1 MSGENQ
7 HNSFLTERRWS
18 YKEKN
23 DRKFETKSLFVW
35 DLNQTGS
42 ARRLP
47 ADENNFL
54 ETQNSRSLKTN
65 VWWKLEIKS

>member
-1 MSGENQ
+1 MKISTIV
-7 HNSFLTERRWS
+7 FLQSDDDLT
-18 YKEKN
+18 KKKN

-54 ETQNSRSLKTN
+54 ETQNLRRLK
-65 VWWKLEIKS
+65 WKFDEIEH